1 MLWYDRVSSLY
12 KKSCEEL
19 IGQKISLDG
28 LRIQVITRIWP
39 KNDVP
44 NQSLYKNDK
53 SRINPASR
61 LFTKQPD
68 IDRAMSL
75 VKEAK
80 IEVLQAM
87 PFDYTSSKIDW
98 NALPELVHPLGGQ
111 LPPERLDKK
120 CQQLENLTAAVKAMA
135 RPGQVIVDFCSGGGH
150 LAIVLAYLL
159 PEAIVYLVENKQE
172 SLMRAVHRVQSLGL
186 SNCRFYQGNMDYF
199 KGRFDI
205 GVSLHACGVA
215 TDLVIQA
222 QYIYWYSKLW
232 TPVICF
238 DQVYTK

>member
-75 VKEAK
+75 IKEAK
-80 IEVLQAM
+80 IEVCKAFILNYH
-87 PFDYTSSKIDW
+87 FDFTD
-98 NALPELVHPLGGQ
+98 NAATIL
-111 LPPERLDKK
+111 
-120 CQQLENLTAAVKAMA
+120 
-135 RPGQVIVDFCSGGGH
+135 
-150 LAIVLAYLL
+150 
-159 PEAIVYLVENKQE
+159 
-172 SLMRAVHRVQSLGL
+172 
-186 SNCRFYQGNMDYF
+186 YF
-199 KGRFDI
+199 KFFRLITSGC
-205 GVSLHACGVA
+205 H
-215 TDLVIQA
+215 
-222 QYIYWYSKLW
+222 
-232 TPVICF
+232 
-238 DQVYTK
+238 